1 MTDLKEELQEKQ
13 EIRDA
18 LAWFKLHDVEAYTD
32 ENSGFYVVISNIL
45 HQDLNSEDIHL
56 LISPSEVSYRAEL
69 WRTRIVPNNP
79 IKPNIKEHGDI

>member
-45 HQDLNSEDIHL
+45 HQD
-56 LISPSEVSYRAEL
+56 
-69 WRTRIVPNNP
+69 T
-79 IKPNIKEHGDI
+79 

>member
-18 LAWFKLHDVEAYTD
+18 LAWFRLHDVEAYTD
-32 ENSGFYVVISNIL
+32 ENSGFYVVIYNIL
-45 HQDLNSEDIHL
+45 HRDINDESIHL

-69 WRTRIVPNNP
+69 WKTFKLKEKNN
-79 IKPNIKEHGDI
+79 GDI